1 MKKYNRYN
9 FFKHTYCEWQ
19 EISRDFI
26 KGRTADYKS
35 KSGSEYF
42 FDEKGVARLSDHWG
56 RAANCRWK
64 FMSQSKKN
72 GKYYIAYATWNSFFP
87 NNENE
92 PLYVIVVEK
101 EKKDVTFVHKYCLK
115 DSEAV
120 LWNAVDAAKRI
131 AKIKEILQ
139 TDVWFK
145 YFREI
150 EIEKARDFLIQGLV
164 GSKKNFVEL
173 RKELVDKSKI
183 S

>member
-1 MKKYNRYN
+1 
-9 FFKHTYCEWQ
+9 
-19 EISRDFI
+19 
-26 KGRTADYKS
+26 
-35 KSGSEYF
+35 
-42 FDEKGVARLSDHWG
+42 
-56 RAANCRWK
+56 
-64 FMSQSKKN
+64 
-72 GKYYIAYATWNSFFP
+72 
-87 NNENE
+87 
-92 PLYVIVVEK
+92 
-101 EKKDVTFVHKYCLK
+101 VTFVHKYCLK

-164 GSKKNFVEL
+164 GSKKKFVEL

>member
-1 MKKYNRYN
+1 
-9 FFKHTYCEWQ
+9 
-19 EISRDFI
+19 
-26 KGRTADYKS
+26 
-35 KSGSEYF
+35 
-42 FDEKGVARLSDHWG
+42 
-56 RAANCRWK
+56 
-64 FMSQSKKN
+64 
-72 GKYYIAYATWNSFFP
+72 
-87 NNENE
+87 
-92 PLYVIVVEK
+92 
-101 EKKDVTFVHKYCLK
+101 
-115 DSEAV
+115 

-164 GSKKNFVEL
+164 GSKKKFVEL